1 MRHADAG
8 VARKSA
14 AADANRRLTAAGTRA
29 ARQRARALKRDIA
42 AFDAIVTS
50 PLPRAAETAAIV
62 ARVYRDQP
70 TILAALAPARPRAGL
85 VRGLRQLRAGTVLAV
100 GHEPDL
106 GRLVSWLLAGRR
118 RAFTALPKGGCCAL
132 SLRDWR
138 AGGAR
143 LLWLWN

>member
-14 AADANRRLTAAGTRA
+14 AADANRRLTVAGIRA
-29 ARQRARALKRDIA
+29 ARLRARALKRDIGTFA
-42 AFDAIVTS
+42 AILTS
-50 PLPRAAETAAIV
+50 ALPRAAETAAIV
-62 ARVYRDQP
+62 ARAYRKQP
-70 TILAALAPARPRAGL
+70 TLLAALSPTQPRARL
-85 VRGLRQLRAGTVLAV
+85 VRDLRQLRAGVILAV

-106 GRLVSWLLAGRR
+106 GRLASWLLAGRQR
-118 RAFTALPKGGCCAL
+118 SFVDLTKAGCCAL
-132 SLRDWR
+132 SVRDWR

>member
-14 AADANRRLTAAGTRA
+14 AADASRRLTLAGTRA
-29 ARQRARALKRDIA
+29 ARLRARALKRNIGTFA
-42 AFDAIVTS
+42 AIVTS

-62 ARVYRDQP
+62 ARAYREQP
-70 TILAALAPARPRAGL
+70 TILAALSPAQPHARL
-85 VRGLRQLRAGTVLAV
+85 VRDLRQLRAGVILAV

-106 GRLVSWLLAGRR
+106 GRLASWLLAGRR
-118 RAFTALPKGGCCAL
+118 QSFVELTKAGCCAL
-132 SLRDWR
+132 SLRAWR